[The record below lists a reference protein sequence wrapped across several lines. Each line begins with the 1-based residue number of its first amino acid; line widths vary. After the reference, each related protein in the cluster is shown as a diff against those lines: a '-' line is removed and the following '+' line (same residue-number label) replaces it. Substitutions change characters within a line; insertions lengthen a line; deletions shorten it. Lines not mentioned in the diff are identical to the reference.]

1 MNDII
6 TKVVPTTLPIAIIGI
21 CLICI
26 VSSGIVFGAGETP
39 LEKMNGSGTQ
49 DNPYIIN
56 NVEELQAMEEDL
68 EANYVLGSDIAANST
83 EKWNSGKGFD
93 PIGSDL
99 NEPFQGSFN
108 GNGHIINEL
117 TIMRMSENHIGL
129 FGVINGGSIR
139 SVHLKNVDIQGDI
152 LTAGLVGHL
161 RNGKINSS
169 IVTGEIRGS
178 RGTGGI
184 VGDLY
189 QSNLHGS
196 STYGRVTGDEDV
208 GGVVGYVG
216 TGGVVTSSVSH
227 SNIESTDISAG
238 GLIGMLGKS
247 SKNVQRSYA
256 TGTVQGGEDIGG
268 LVGRVNEFRSPKIS
282 SSYWDTEQSG
292 IEEGIG
298 AGPGSVT
305 GLTTEQMTGS
315 AAKEHMEYLFVGT
328 DFMTTDSYPVLEQHV
343 KDVDVSLT
351 NSLVSVEDTTDITVR
366 LDLYDGSTT
375 TATTTADYNLDGNA
389 VTIEDGTLTPA
400 ETGKTNISVTVNGK
414 TDTATLDVRTPADI
428 SMTDAAL
435 DTSAILA
442 NSTAAVTA
450 TLENDGGMPGSEPI
464 STTVEGETVHSD
476 TVHVGGHDE
485 TTATFSWSVGQAGSY
500 DITLGDHDVGELTVV
515 DNDSVRLRDV
525 IAPKTVTPGGTY
537 AVKAIFENTADT
549 AVSVP
554 VTFRGDGQI
563 VADRLRVQPGETTQT
578 FDVNASKP
586 TGRTITHAV
595 SLGETTRRANT
606 TILAP
611 ATFEV
616 AGLDVPET
624 VDTGETMTVTATVRN
639 TGDIG
644 GSTAVSL
651 DVAGDERTVE
661 NTSLEAGETQEI
673 DIDVTAGAAG
683 TLEFGVTAGDDSLTE
698 AVTVQSDAGSHTTT
712 ATGSA
717 GGDSDSNSAATTAGP
732 PDGDGTTTTNGPGF
746 GVTVALVAL
755 LGGGLVVA
763 RQQ

>member
-1 MNDII
+1 
-6 TKVVPTTLPIAIIGI
+6 
-21 CLICI
+21 
-26 VSSGIVFGAGETP
+26 
-39 LEKMNGSGTQ
+39 
-49 DNPYIIN
+49 
-56 NVEELQAMEEDL
+56 
-68 EANYVLGSDIAANST
+68 
-83 EKWNSGKGFD
+83 
-93 PIGSDL
+93 
-99 NEPFQGSFN
+99 
-108 GNGHIINEL
+108 
-117 TIMRMSENHIGL
+117 
-129 FGVINGGSIR
+129 
-139 SVHLKNVDIQGDI
+139 
-152 LTAGLVGHL
+152 
-161 RNGKINSS
+161 
-169 IVTGEIRGS
+169 
-178 RGTGGI
+178 
-184 VGDLY
+184 
-189 QSNLHGS
+189 
-196 STYGRVTGDEDV
+196 
-208 GGVVGYVG
+208 
-216 TGGVVTSSVSH
+216 
-227 SNIESTDISAG
+227 
-238 GLIGMLGKS
+238 
-247 SKNVQRSYA
+247 
-256 TGTVQGGEDIGG
+256 
-268 LVGRVNEFRSPKIS
+268 
-282 SSYWDTEQSG
+282 
-292 IEEGIG
+292 
-298 AGPGSVT
+298 
-305 GLTTEQMTGS
+305 MTGS

-563 VADRLRVQPGETTQT
+563 VSDRLRVQPGETTQT

-616 AGLDVPET
+616 AGLDVPKT

-698 AVTVQSDAGSHTTT
+698 SVTVQSDAGSHTTT

-717 GGDSDSNSAATTAGP
+717 GGDSDSNGAATTAGP

>member
-1 MNDII
+1 
-6 TKVVPTTLPIAIIGI
+6 
-21 CLICI
+21 
-26 VSSGIVFGAGETP
+26 
-39 LEKMNGSGTQ
+39 
-49 DNPYIIN
+49 
-56 NVEELQAMEEDL
+56 MEEDL